1 MFNNNERDKMDKTIL
16 VVEINQYSNG
26 SKIYAIKKHA
36 NTLDK
41 ASEYLVSLKNLNE
54 DKDISYELFNR
65 FAQFE
70 VDRIEKVANAKSFIL
85 NTMPKNMTWL
95 LNVKLHLMMNVLR
108 VDIKNLA
115 IHTRSILMY
124 GQPKK

>member
-1 MFNNNERDKMDKTIL
+1 MRYYPMFNKKGESQMDKTIL

-70 VDRIEKVANAKSFIL
+70 VDRIEKVEVADATK
-85 NTMPKNMTWL
+85 
-95 LNVKLHLMMNVLR
+95 
-108 VDIKNLA
+108 
-115 IHTRSILMY
+115 
-124 GQPKK
+124 